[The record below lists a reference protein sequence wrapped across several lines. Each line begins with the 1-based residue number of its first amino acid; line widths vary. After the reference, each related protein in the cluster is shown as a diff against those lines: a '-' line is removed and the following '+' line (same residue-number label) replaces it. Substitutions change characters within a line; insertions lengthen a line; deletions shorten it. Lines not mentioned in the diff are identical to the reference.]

1 MVNMQEQ
8 INGKQAA
15 GESAAAEAVSAHPK
29 RPDVQRITQT
39 DTESNRAA
47 IGKEQKERELLREEE
62 EKYRKQQRRQEGNER
77 FLRFGAAGII
87 YALFYTFCLY
97 RNTAGITY
105 PFFVA
110 GTFWFYCFCMK
121 RSEVPLKSG
130 AIFYMGTAFLL
141 GIASCLSGDGRMLF
155 WNRVGISL
163 LVIGFL
169 LHQYYEDAAW
179 SFMYYLGALGRT
191 AGGFVRELLTPWQD
205 LLSYRH
211 MQKEKMGQ
219 KESRITYVLAG
230 IALAVPLLFL
240 VILLLSSADRMFSHV
255 FTEEIVRRLLRMEWP
270 RHIFGVAWTLF
281 LGFGTGYGLIVFLNK
296 RTLPAQ
302 KEGRAQA
309 EALTAITAASL
320 LAVVYLL
327 FCGVQIVGLFLG
339 RVSLPE
345 GYTYAG
351 YARAGF
357 FQLLFVCFLNLALVL
372 SCLAYFRKN
381 RLLQIIL
388 TVISLCT
395 YVMIASSAMRM
406 LLYIRCYYLTF
417 LRILVLWALALL
429 AVLMAGVMLRIYKEG
444 FGLFRYSMAVV
455 SLFYLAL
462 SLARPDYIIA
472 RCNVNALYAYEKQ
485 EECFFSL
492 ENEPDLGYL
501 YELSSDA
508 APVLYGLQKNY
519 YAEDYYWE
527 ECREAAQDVSLRSFN
542 LSVYR
547 AGRYAEKRK

>member
-1 MVNMQEQ
+1 MVNKQDQ
-8 INGKQAA
+8 INGMQAA
-15 GESAAAEAVSAHPK
+15 EGSAAA
-29 RPDVQRITQT
+29 
-39 DTESNRAA
+39 DTENNRAA

-62 EKYRKQQRRQEGNER
+62 EKHRKRQRRQEGHGR
-77 FLRFGAAGII
+77 FLRFGAAGAI
-87 YALFYTFCLY
+87 YALFYAFCLY

-105 PFFVA
+105 PFFVV

-121 RSEVPLKSG
+121 RSEVCLKSG

-179 SFMYYLGALGRT
+179 SFTYYLGALGRT

-205 LLSYRH
+205 LVSYRC
-211 MQKEKMGQ
+211 MQKEKMEQ
-219 KESRITYVLAG
+219 KESRIKYVLAG

-255 FTEEIVRRLLRMEWP
+255 FTEEIVRLLLRMEWP

-309 EALTAITAASL
+309 EPLTAITAASL

-327 FCGVQIVGLFLG
+327 FCGVQIIGLFFG

-351 YARAGF
+351 YAREGF
-357 FQLLFVCFLNLALVL
+357 FQLLFVCFLNLVLVL

-429 AVLMAGVMLRIYKEG
+429 AVLMAGVMRRIYKED
-444 FGLFRYSMAVV
+444 FGLFRYSMTVV
-455 SLFYLAL
+455 SLLYLAL

-472 RCNVNALYAYEKQ
+472 RCNVYAMNAYERR
-485 EECFFSL
+485 EESFFSL

-527 ECREAAQDVSLRSFN
+527 ECRQAAQELSLRSFN

-547 AGRYAEKRK
+547 AGLHAEKRK

>member
-8 INGKQAA
+8 INGKK
-15 GESAAAEAVSAHPK
+15 E
-29 RPDVQRITQT
+29 ITQT
-39 DTESNRAA
+39 DTENNRAA
-47 IGKEQKERELLREEE
+47 IWKEQKERKFRREEE
-62 EKYRKQQRRQEGNER
+62 EEYRKRQRQQEGHER
-77 FLRFGAAGII
+77 FLRFGAAGVI
-87 YALFYTFCLY
+87 YALFYALCLY

-130 AIFYMGTAFLL
+130 AVFYMGTAFLL

-191 AGGFVRELLTPWQD
+191 VGGFVRELLTPWQD
-205 LLSYRH
+205 LLFYRH
-211 MQKEKMGQ
+211 TQKEKMGQ
-219 KESRITYVLAG
+219 KESRIKYVLAG
-230 IALAVPLLFL
+230 GALAVPLLFL

-255 FTEEIVRRLLRMEWP
+255 FTEEIVRLLRRMEWP
-270 RHIFGVAWTLF
+270 RHIFGVAWMLF

-302 KEGRAQA
+302 KESRTQA
-309 EALTAITAASL
+309 EPLTAVTAASL

-327 FCGVQIVGLFLG
+327 FCGVQIVGLFFG

-351 YARAGF
+351 YAREGF
-357 FQLLFVCFLNLALVL
+357 FQLLFVCFLNLVLVL
-372 SCLAYFRKN
+372 SCLAYFRKS

-395 YVMIASSAMRM
+395 YVMIASSALRM

-429 AVLMAGVMLRIYKEG
+429 AVLMAGVLRRIYKED

-455 SLFYLAL
+455 SLFYLTL
-462 SLARPDYIIA
+462 SFARPDYIIA
-472 RCNVNALYAYEKQ
+472 RCNVYAMNAYERN
-485 EECFFSL
+485 EESFFSR

-501 YELSSDA
+501 YELSADA
-508 APVLYGLQKNY
+508 APVLYELQKNY
-519 YAEDYYWE
+519 YAEEYYWE
-527 ECREAAQDVSLRSFN
+527 ECREAAQDLSLRSFN